1 MTRLLIRSGKDP
13 FTPVVAESTLT
24 QDVFNSNSGNY
35 LFQHAVWKALSVDG
49 AELVSNGTLS
59 ERVTPAPDD
68 AAHVN
73 EEFDHF
79 VVPMANAF
87 RPEFAPRLDRLSE
100 LLKDLTIPVTVTGIG
115 AQAAHGQGVESLE
128 PIAETVKRFVGLVL
142 DRSASIGV
150 RGEFTRSYL
159 LELGFPENSITVIG
173 CPSLFLHG
181 RDFAVDKKVDSIST
195 DSPLAL
201 NLTPEVAGIGAFATS
216 QAARHP
222 NLTYVAQDAHD
233 LRMLLWGVPF
243 PNVHD
248 PLVPVHLEHPLYQ
261 ADRIR
266 LFLDTWTWYDFL
278 ATQDF
283 AYGTRFHGN
292 VAALLG
298 RTPALLLAHDSRTLE
313 LAEYHQM
320 PYTLMPEFDAELK
333 AEDLY
338 ESTDMSQF
346 NAALPEGFDRYT
358 AFLERNGLAHIWG
371 EGNGTGE
378 FDQLLEAARFPPPV
392 HPLIASDGHEIAAR
406 LKWLLDGM
414 VLDITRHPQ
423 AYERPFP
430 HPAWRG
436 AGSRHARVQRA
447 TDEKIATQKRQTSEL
462 LATQKRQTN
471 EKLATQK
478 RQIDELRARLERI
491 ERNSPRGIARRL
503 IRRLRRT
510 FRRS

>member
-35 LFQHAVWKALSVDG
+35 LFQHSVWKALATDG

-59 ERVTPAPDD
+59 ERVPPEARD
-68 AAHVN
+68 ARRIN

-79 VVPMANAF
+79 VIPMANAF
-87 RPEFAPRLDRLSE
+87 RPEFAPRLDRLNE
-100 LLKDLTIPVTVTGIG
+100 LLTDLTIPVTVVGIG

-128 PIAETVKRFVGLVL
+128 PIAKTVKKFVGLVL

-150 RGEFTRSYL
+150 RGEFTKSYL
-159 LELGFPENSITVIG
+159 MGLGFPESSVDVIG
-173 CPSLFLHG
+173 CPSLYLHG
-181 RDFAVDKKVDSIST
+181 RDFRVDKRVDSISA

-201 NLTPEVAGIGAFATS
+201 NLTPEVRGIGAFATA

-222 NLTYVAQDAHD
+222 NLTYIGQDAHD
-233 LRMLLWGVPF
+233 LRMLLWGTPF
-243 PNVHD
+243 PHVHD
-248 PLVPVHLEHPLYQ
+248 PLVPVHLDHPLYQ
-261 ADRIR
+261 SDRIR

-313 LAEYHQM
+313 LAEYHRM
-320 PYTLMPEFDAELK
+320 PYTLMPEFTAELK

-338 ESTDMSQF
+338 EATDMSEF
-346 NAALPEGFDRYT
+346 NAALPLGFDRYT
-358 AFLERNGLAHIWG
+358 AFLERNGLEHIWTQ
-371 EGNGTGE
+371 GNGTGD
-378 FDQLLEAARFPPPV
+378 FDERLAAAKFPPPV
-392 HPLIASDGHEIAAR
+392 QPLIASDGHEVASR
-406 LKWLLDGM
+406 LKWLRDGM

-423 AYERPFP
+423 AYEHPFP
-430 HPAWRG
+430 HPPWSG
-436 AGSRHARVQRA
+436 AGSRHARIQDSTA
-447 TDEKIATQKRQTSEL
+447 
-462 LATQKRQTN
+462 
-471 EKLATQK
+471 EKLETQK
-478 RQIDELRARLERI
+478 RQIDELYARLERV
-491 ERNSPRGIARRL
+491 ERNSPRGLTRRF
-503 IRRLRRT
+503 IRMVQGW
-510 FRRS
+510 FKRS